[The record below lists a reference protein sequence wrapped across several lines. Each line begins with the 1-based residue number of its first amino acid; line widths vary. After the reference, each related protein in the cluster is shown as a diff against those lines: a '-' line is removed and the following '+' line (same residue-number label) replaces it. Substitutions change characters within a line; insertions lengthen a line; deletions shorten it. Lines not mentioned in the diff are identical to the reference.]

1 MTDLERRALLGDAE
15 AQRECTEKGIV
26 LPCPFCGQEKIR
38 ILPVCGQG
46 FIECP
51 KCHCTPDLVDSVE
64 TAIKQWD
71 TRPAPP
77 IGRCKDCACWDKNT
91 WECEAAS
98 DIEVAYHKYTEPDFY
113 CGEFEPKED

>member
-1 MTDLERRALLGDAE
+1 MTELERRALLGDKQA
-15 AQRECTEKGIV
+15 RYECTKNGIV
-26 LPCPFCGQEKIR
+26 LACPFCGQEKIR
-38 ILPVCGQG
+38 ILPVRGQG

-51 KCHCTPDLVDSVE
+51 KCHCTTDLVDSVE
-64 TAIKQWD
+64 TAIKQWN

-77 IGRCKDCACWDKNT
+77 IGRCKDCVCWDKNT